1 MQPHSFNFISM
12 ETILIKTLQFLL
24 SLSLLVALHEGGH
37 FLFAKLFKT
46 RVSRFYLF
54 ANWGFHLFSTYDDW
68 FRKLCHKPLI
78 TERGDEGQNFFQWVR
93 NQYYQLTGQ
102 KDKIKTKNIGN
113 KVYHPEHGTEYG
125 IGWLPIGGYVS
136 IMGMIDETN
145 QKLSSEPQ
153 PWEFRSK
160 PAWQRLLIMLGGVIM
175 NFIIAFAIYAGVLY
189 TWGESYVKTT
199 DMTYGMKFN
208 EQAKADGFR
217 DGDIMLG
224 VDDQTFDD
232 WNVNHIRDLSN
243 AHIAHVQ
250 REGKPIDIPL
260 SGEMN
265 LLEMLEEP
273 RYIDALVPLN
283 IDSIVAGS
291 PAESI
296 GLQRG
301 DIITSLNEESINDFN
316 DLQQK
321 LASLRNGLSES
332 SMHADSLRART
343 ITIGIEGRDSI
354 VKATLTSD
362 FTLGFINKMPDYKV
376 TTREYGFWES
386 IPAGITYAGTILG
399 GYVND
404 LKYIFTKKGARSVG
418 GFVTIGNIFPAEW
431 DWYKFWMLTAFLS
444 IILGFMNVLPIPALD
459 GGHALFAIYEIITGK
474 KPSDKFLERAQY
486 VGMFLLLTLLIF
498 ANLNDI
504 LRLFGI

>member
-1 MQPHSFNFISM
+1 M

-68 FRKLCHKPLI
+68 FRKLLHKPLI
-78 TERGDEGQNFFQWVR
+78 TERGDEGQNFFQWVK
-93 NQYYQLTGQ
+93 NQYYLLTGQ
-102 KDKIKTKNIGN
+102 KDKVKTKNIGN
-113 KVYHPEHGTEYG
+113 KVYKPEHGTEYG

-145 QKLSSEPQ
+145 QKLSTEPQ

-160 PAWQRLLIMLGGVIM
+160 PAWQRLLIMLGGVLM
-175 NFIIAFAIYAGVLY
+175 NFLVAFIIYAGVLY

-217 DGDIMLG
+217 DGDIILG
-224 VDDQTFDD
+224 VDDDTFDAWD
-232 WNVNHIRDLSN
+232 VNNIRDLSN
-243 AHIAHVQ
+243 AKTAHVQ
-250 REGKPIDIPL
+250 RDGKKMDIAL

-265 LLEMLEEP
+265 LLEMLEQP
-273 RYIDALVPLN
+273 RYVDILLPLMV
-283 IDSIVAGS
+283 DSVFPES
-291 PAESI
+291 PAEKLGSTKGDVITAVNGDSI
-296 GLQRG
+296 A
-301 DIITSLNEESINDFN
+301 DFN
-316 DLQQK
+316 DLQNALLLLK
-321 LASLRNGLSES
+321 DRVKEES
-332 SMHADSLRART
+332 THADSLRART
-343 ITIGIEGRDSI
+343 IDICIADHDTIEQ
-354 VKATLTSD
+354 VVLTPD
-362 FTLGFINKMPDYKV
+362 FMLGFANKALDYKV
-376 TTREYGFWES
+376 TTREYGLLES
-386 IPAGITYAGTILG
+386 IPAGVSYAGKILG

-431 DWYKFWMLTAFLS
+431 DWYKFWMLTALLS

-459 GGHALFAIYEIITGK
+459 GGHALFALYEIITGK

-486 VGMFLLLTLLIF
+486 VGMFLLLALLIF

>member
-1 MQPHSFNFISM
+1 M

-54 ANWGFHLFSTYDDW
+54 ANWGFHIFSTYDDW

-78 TERGDEGQNFFQWVR
+78 TERGNEGQNFFQWVK
-93 NQYYQLTGQ
+93 NQYFALTGQ
-102 KDKIKTKNIGN
+102 KDKIKTEKIGN
-113 KVYHPEHGTEYG
+113 KVYKPEHGTEYG

-136 IMGMIDETN
+136 ILGMIDENN

-160 PAWQRLLIMLGGVIM
+160 PAWQRLLIMLGGVLM
-175 NFIIAFAIYAGVLY
+175 NFLVAFIIYAGVLY

-208 EQAKADGFR
+208 EQAKADGFC
-217 DGDIMLG
+217 DGDLILG

-232 WNVNHIRDLSN
+232 WNVNHLRDLSN
-243 AHIAHVQ
+243 ANVAHVQ
-250 REGKPIDIPL
+250 RDGKRLDITL

-265 LLEMLEEP
+265 LLEMLDEP
-273 RYIDALVPLN
+273 RYIDVLVPLN
-283 IDSIVAGS
+283 IDSILPES
-291 PAESI
+291 PAERI
-296 GLQRG
+296 GLKPG
-301 DIITSLNEESINDFN
+301 DLIVGINDEVINDFN

-321 LASLRNGLSES
+321 LAVLRNSVNES

-343 ITIGIEGRDSI
+343 IRLNIEGHAAPDT
-354 VKATLTSD
+354 TLLTPD
-362 FTLGFINKMPDYKV
+362 FTLGFVNKMPDYKV
-376 TTREYGFWES
+376 TTREYGLLES
-386 IPAGITYAGTILG
+386 IPAGVSYAGNILG

-431 DWYKFWMLTAFLS
+431 DWYKFWMLTALLS

-459 GGHALFAIYEIITGK
+459 GGHALFALYEIVTGR

-486 VGMFLLLTLLIF
+486 VGMFLLLALLIF

>member
-1 MQPHSFNFISM
+1 M

-68 FRKLCHKPLI
+68 FRRLLHRPLI
-78 TERGDEGQNFFQWVR
+78 TERGDEGQNFFQWVK
-93 NQYYQLTGQ
+93 NQYFTMTGQ
-102 KDKIKTKNIGN
+102 KDKIKTEKIGN
-113 KVYHPEHGTEYG
+113 KVYKPEYGTEYG

-136 IMGMIDETN
+136 ILGMIDETN
-145 QKLSSEPQ
+145 QQLSAEPQ

-160 PAWQRLLIMLGGVIM
+160 PAWQRLLIMLGGVLM
-175 NFIIAFAIYAGVLY
+175 NFLVAFAIYAGVLY

-199 DMTYGMKFN
+199 DMTYGMKFS
-208 EQAKADGFR
+208 EVAKQDGFR
-217 DGDIMLG
+217 DGDLILG

-243 AHIAHVQ
+243 ANVAHVQ
-250 REGKPIDIPL
+250 RDGKQLDVQL
-260 SGEMN
+260 SGAMN
-265 LLEMLEEP
+265 LLDMLEQP
-273 RYIDALVPLN
+273 RYVDVLVPLC
-283 IDSIVAGS
+283 IDSIVPGS
-291 PAESI
+291 PAEKAH
-296 GLQRG
+296 LQRG
-301 DIITSLNEESINDFN
+301 DRITSINGLPIADFN
-316 DLQQK
+316 DVQNT
-321 LASLRNGLSES
+321 LAALSDGISEES
-332 SMHADSLRART
+332 THADSLRART
-343 ITIGIEGRDSI
+343 IHFYKENDSTEF
-354 VKATLTSD
+354 VATLNPD
-362 FTLGFINKMPDYKV
+362 FTLGFVNKMPDYKV
-376 TTREYGFWES
+376 TTREYGLLES
-386 IPAGITYAGTILG
+386 IPAGVSYAGTILG
-399 GYVND
+399 GYVSD

-418 GFVTIGNIFPAEW
+418 GFVSIGNIFPSEW
-431 DWYKFWMLTAFLS
+431 DWQRFWMLTAFLS

-459 GGHALFAIYEIITGK
+459 GGHALFALYEIFTGR

-486 VGMFLLLTLLIF
+486 VGMFLLLALLIF

>member
-1 MQPHSFNFISM
+1 M

-54 ANWGFHLFSTYDDW
+54 ANWGFHIFSTYDDW

-78 TERGDEGQNFFQWVR
+78 TERGNEGQNFFQWVK
-93 NQYYQLTGQ
+93 NQYFALTGQ
-102 KDKIKTKNIGN
+102 KDKIKTEKIGN
-113 KVYHPEHGTEYG
+113 KVYKPEHGTEYG

-136 IMGMIDETN
+136 ILGMIDENN

-160 PAWQRLLIMLGGVIM
+160 PAWQRLLIMLGGVLM
-175 NFIIAFAIYAGVLY
+175 NFLVAFIIYAGVLY

-208 EQAKADGFR
+208 EQAKADGFC
-217 DGDIMLG
+217 DGDLILG

-232 WNVNHIRDLSN
+232 WNVNHLRDLSN
-243 AHIAHVQ
+243 ANVAHVQ
-250 REGKPIDIPL
+250 RDGKRLDITL

-265 LLEMLEEP
+265 LLEMLDEP
-273 RYIDALVPLN
+273 RYIDVLVPLN
-283 IDSIVAGS
+283 IDSILPES
-291 PAESI
+291 PAERI
-296 GLQRG
+296 GLKPG
-301 DIITSLNEESINDFN
+301 DLIVGINDEVINDFN

-321 LASLRNGLSES
+321 LAVLRNSVNES

-343 ITIGIEGRDSI
+343 VRLNIEGHAAPDT
-354 VKATLTSD
+354 TLLTPD
-362 FTLGFINKMPDYKV
+362 FTLGFVNKMPDYKV
-376 TTREYGFWES
+376 TTREYGLLES
-386 IPAGITYAGTILG
+386 IPAGVSYAGNILG

-431 DWYKFWMLTAFLS
+431 DWYKFWMLTALLS

-459 GGHALFAIYEIITGK
+459 GGHALFALYEIVTGR

-486 VGMFLLLTLLIF
+486 VGMFLLLALLIF

>member
-1 MQPHSFNFISM
+1 M
-12 ETILIKTLQFLL
+12 ETILIKALQFIL

-46 RVSRFYLF
+46 RVTRFYLF

-68 FRKLCHKPLI
+68 FRKLCHKPLV
-78 TERGDEGQNFFQWVR
+78 TERGDEGQNFWMWLK
-93 NQYYQLTGQ
+93 NQYYLITGR
-102 KDKIKTKNIGN
+102 KDQVKTKNIGN
-113 KVYHPEHGTEYG
+113 KVYKPEHGTEYG

-136 IMGMIDETN
+136 IAGMIDETN

-160 PAWQRLLIMLGGVIM
+160 PAWQRLLIMLGGVLM
-175 NFIIAFAIYAGVLY
+175 NFLVAFAIYAGVLY

-208 EQAKADGFR
+208 EQAKADGFC
-217 DGDIMLG
+217 DGDLILG

-232 WNVNHIRDLSN
+232 WNVSHIRDLSN
-243 AHIAHVQ
+243 AHVAHVQ
-250 REGKPIDIPL
+250 RDGKAIDIPL
-260 SGEMN
+260 SGKMN

-273 RYIDALVPLN
+273 RYIDALVPLH
-283 IDSIVAGS
+283 IDSIVPGS
-291 PAESI
+291 PAEAIS
-296 GLQRG
+296 LQPG
-301 DIITSLNEESINDFN
+301 DIITDINASAVHDFN
-316 DLQQK
+316 DVQQA
-321 LASLRNGLSES
+321 LALIRES
-332 SMHADSLRART
+332 VNKESTHADSLRART
-343 ITIGIEGRDSI
+343 IYICIEGRAQADT
-354 VKATLTSD
+354 VTLTPE
-362 FTLGFINKMPDYKV
+362 FTLGFINKMPEYTV
-376 TTREYGFWES
+376 TQREYSLLES
-386 IPAGITYAGTILG
+386 IPAGVAYAGDILS

-418 GFVTIGNIFPAEW
+418 GFVSIGNIFPDVW
-431 DWYKFWMLTAFLS
+431 DWQRFWMLTAFLS

-459 GGHALFAIYEIITGK
+459 GGHALFAIYEIITGR
-474 KPSDKFLERAQY
+474 KPSDKLLERAQY
-486 VGMFLLLTLLIF
+486 VGMFLLLALLIF

>member
-1 MQPHSFNFISM
+1 M

-54 ANWGFHLFSTYDDW
+54 ANWGFHIFSTYDDW

-78 TERGDEGQNFFQWVR
+78 TERGDEGQNFFQWVK
-93 NQYYQLTGQ
+93 NQYFALTGK
-102 KDKIKTKNIGN
+102 KDKIKTEKIGN
-113 KVYHPEHGTEYG
+113 KVYKPEHGTEYG

-136 IMGMIDETN
+136 ILGMIDENN

-160 PAWQRLLIMLGGVIM
+160 PAWQRLLIMLGGVLM
-175 NFIIAFAIYAGVLY
+175 NFLVAFIIYAGVLY

-217 DGDIMLG
+217 DGDLILG

-232 WNVNHIRDLSN
+232 WNVNHLRDLSN
-243 AHIAHVQ
+243 ANVAHVQ
-250 REGKPIDIPL
+250 RDGKRLDVAL

-265 LLEMLEEP
+265 LLEMLDEP
-273 RYIDALVPLN
+273 RYIDVLVPLC
-283 IDSIVAGS
+283 IDSIVPQS
-291 PAESI
+291 PAERI
-296 GLQRG
+296 GLKPG
-301 DIITSLNEESINDFN
+301 DLIIGINDEVINDFN

-321 LASLRNGLSES
+321 LAVLRNSVNES

-343 ITIGIEGRDSI
+343 VRLNIEGHAAPDT
-354 VKATLTSD
+354 TLLTPD
-362 FTLGFINKMPDYKV
+362 FTLGFVNKMPDYKV
-376 TTREYGFWES
+376 TTREYGLLES
-386 IPAGITYAGTILG
+386 IPAGVSYAGNILG

-431 DWYKFWMLTAFLS
+431 DWYKFWMLTALLS

-459 GGHALFAIYEIITGK
+459 GGHALFALYEIVTGR

-486 VGMFLLLTLLIF
+486 VGMFLLLALLIF